1 MKLPA
6 NNANH
11 IKVPLSCLKITDN
24 VRMNFDEAEIE
35 ELANSIRQNGL
46 MNPITVRPPETD
58 ADGNKTYEVIAGGRR
73 IRAHQWLCEHG
84 DDFSLIEC
92 CIRTGDKWALQMIE
106 NIQRTDLTPREKENA
121 VAKALEEGLTQ
132 TQIADKLSK
141 PIQWVSDIVAGAKI
155 RKIADAAGL
164 NTEEITTKTLS
175 QLRSIPEEKLVSC
188 LTQLIAEG
196 GTYRAATRMMQEEKN
211 PETTHVSTPDE
222 DFIPEEQLP
231 DGLNVGD
238 EIVNLGK
245 RLFFK
250 DLFVGKYFILNVS
263 TESMTIYEL
272 CKVVRINGDHAYF
285 SDGSKTSVSNGASVS
300 QLFVDGSDEYNWIYD
315 ISSETK
321 PFPSTVLRFKDDD
334 ESMISPSEMSEEEF
348 YDDEEENSRP
358 RVWEELSAEEKSYRM
373 ALDQREGRFI
383 PGTIIDKV
391 GKRLYFKDLW
401 TTRKFAKIIEGKI
414 TVCSITSEVKN
425 FSHSIDFFY
434 WTNERDKKDKNI
446 AHKSTVEDFLIDS
459 DEINRNWWI
468 YAIPDDAV
476 AVEYVDFSIT
486 KTNTEPQQA
495 LKESDSVKAAKEF
508 RQPFNWYLSPSDPNA
523 MSSVLGR
530 LPSYLNRLPINTKI
544 CIQAGNHTA
553 EIQSVVYEPENNKII
568 FRAFDSSFNEELKK

>member
-35 ELANSIRQNGL
+35 ELASSIRQNGL

-58 ADGNKTYEVIAGGRR
+58 ADGNKTYEVISGGRR

-175 QLRSIPEEKLVSC
+175 QLRSIPADKLQNC
-188 LTQLIAEG
+188 LKELIAEG
-196 GTYRAATRMMQEEKN
+196 GTYRAATRMMQAEKN

-222 DFIPEEQLP
+222 DF
-231 DGLNVGD
+231 
-238 EIVNLGK
+238 
-245 RLFFK
+245 
-250 DLFVGKYFILNVS
+250 VS
-263 TESMTIYEL
+263 
-272 CKVVRINGDHAYF
+272 
-285 SDGSKTSVSNGASVS
+285 
-300 QLFVDGSDEYNWIYD
+300 
-315 ISSETK
+315 
-321 PFPSTVLRFKDDD
+321 DD

-358 RVWEELSAEEKSYRM
+358 RVWEELSEKEKSNRI

-383 PGTIIDKV
+383 SGTIIDKV

-401 TTRKFAKIIEGKI
+401 STRHFAKIIEGKI
-414 TVCSITSEVKN
+414 TVCSITSEVKK

-446 AHKSTVEDFLIDS
+446 AHKSTAEDFLIDS
-459 DEINRNWWI
+459 DKINQNWWI

-476 AVEYVDFSIT
+476 AVENVDFSMT

-495 LKESDSVKAAKEF
+495 HKESDSVKAAKEF
-508 RQPFNWYLSPSDPNA
+508 RQPFNWYLNPSDPNA

-530 LPSYLNRLPINTKI
+530 LPFYLNRLPINTKI

-553 EIQSVVYEPENNKII
+553 EIQSVIYEPENSRLI
-568 FRAFDSSFNEELKK
+568 FRAFDNEFNEELKSK

>member
-58 ADGNKTYEVIAGGRR
+58 ADGNKTYEVIAGDRR

-106 NIQRTDLTPREKENA
+106 NIQRTDLTPREKESA
-121 VAKALEEGLTQ
+121 VAKALKEGLTQ
-132 TQIADKLSK
+132 TQIAEKLSK

-155 RKIADAAGL
+155 RKFADAAGL

-175 QLRSIPEEKLVSC
+175 QLRSISADKLQDC

-196 GTYRAATRMMQEEKN
+196 GTYRAATRMMQEAKN
-211 PETTHVSTPDE
+211 PATTHVSTPDE

-238 EIVNLGK
+238 EIVNLGN

-285 SDGSKTSVSNGASVS
+285 SDGSKASINNGASVS
-300 QLFVDGSDEYNWIYD
+300 QLFVDGADEYNWIYD
-315 ISSETK
+315 ISPESK
-321 PFPSTVLRFKDDD
+321 PLPSTVLRFKDDE

-348 YDDEEENSRP
+348 YDDEEDENF
-358 RVWEELSAEEKSYRM
+358 A
-373 ALDQREGRFI
+373 
-383 PGTIIDKV
+383 PGTIISHA
-391 GKRLYFKDLW
+391 GKRLFFADLYVGKEFVHANDKNSAQHLKVCKVSKIDDNCFKYIDGDRCCGEYSSS
-401 TTRKFAKIIEGKI
+401 RKKYID
-414 TVCSITSEVKN
+414 SEVCE
-425 FSHSIDFFY
+425 HD
-434 WTNERDKKDKNI
+434 D
-446 AHKSTVEDFLIDS
+446 
-459 DEINRNWWI
+459 WI

-476 AVEYVDFSIT
+476 AVENVDFSTT

-495 LKESDSVKAAKEF
+495 HEESDSEKTAKGSIL
-508 RQPFNWYLSPSDPNA
+508 PFNWYLSPSDPNA
-523 MSSVLGR
+523 MRSILGR
-530 LPSYLNRLPINTKI
+530 LPFYMKKMALDTKI
-544 CIQAGNHTA
+544 YIQAGNHTA
-553 EIQSVVYEPENNKII
+553 TIQSVVYEPENNRLI
-568 FRAFDSSFNEELKK
+568 FRAFDNEFNEELKSK

>member
-1 MKLPA
+1 MKLPT

-11 IKVPLSCLKITDN
+11 IKIPLSCLKITDN

-175 QLRSIPEEKLVSC
+175 QLRSIPADKLQNC
-188 LTQLIAEG
+188 LKELIAEG

-211 PETTHVSTPDE
+211 PATTHANTPDE
-222 DFIPEEQLP
+222 DF
-231 DGLNVGD
+231 
-238 EIVNLGK
+238 
-245 RLFFK
+245 
-250 DLFVGKYFILNVS
+250 VS
-263 TESMTIYEL
+263 
-272 CKVVRINGDHAYF
+272 
-285 SDGSKTSVSNGASVS
+285 
-300 QLFVDGSDEYNWIYD
+300 
-315 ISSETK
+315 
-321 PFPSTVLRFKDDD
+321 DD
-334 ESMISPSEMSEEEF
+334 ESMISPSEMSEEDF
-348 YDDEEENSRP
+348 HDDEEENSRP
-358 RVWEELSAEEKSYRM
+358 RVWEELSEEEESARIE
-373 ALDQREGRFI
+373 LDRREGRFI

-401 TTRKFAKIIEGKI
+401 TNRYFVKLINGKRI
-414 TVCSITSEVKN
+414 VCSITSEVKK
-425 FSHSIDFFY
+425 FSHSIDFYY
-434 WTNERDKKDKNI
+434 WTNERDNKGKNI
-446 AHKSTVEDFLIDS
+446 AHKSTAEDFLIDS
-459 DEINRNWWI
+459 DEINRDWWF

-476 AVEYVDFSIT
+476 AVENVDFSIT

-495 LKESDSVKAAKEF
+495 HKESGSVKAAKEL
-508 RQPFNWYLSPSDPNA
+508 RQPFIWHLN
-523 MSSVLGR
+523 SVIGG
-530 LPSYLNRLPINTKI
+530 LPSILRRLPINTKI

-553 EIQSVVYEPENNKII
+553 EVQIVSYEPENSRLI
-568 FRAFDSSFNEELKK
+568 FRAFDNEFNEELKSQ

>member
-175 QLRSIPEEKLVSC
+175 QLRSIPDDKLQNC
-188 LTQLIAEG
+188 LKELIAEG

-211 PETTHVSTPDE
+211 SATTHVSTPDE
-222 DFIPEEQLP
+222 DF
-231 DGLNVGD
+231 
-238 EIVNLGK
+238 
-245 RLFFK
+245 
-250 DLFVGKYFILNVS
+250 VS
-263 TESMTIYEL
+263 
-272 CKVVRINGDHAYF
+272 
-285 SDGSKTSVSNGASVS
+285 
-300 QLFVDGSDEYNWIYD
+300 
-315 ISSETK
+315 
-321 PFPSTVLRFKDDD
+321 DD
-334 ESMISPSEMSEEEF
+334 ESMISPSEMNEEEF

-358 RVWEELSAEEKSYRM
+358 REWEELSEKEKS
-373 ALDQREGRFI
+373 
-383 PGTIIDKV
+383 
-391 GKRLYFKDLW
+391 
-401 TTRKFAKIIEGKI
+401 
-414 TVCSITSEVKN
+414 
-425 FSHSIDFFY
+425 
-434 WTNERDKKDKNI
+434 
-446 AHKSTVEDFLIDS
+446 
-459 DEINRNWWI
+459 
-468 YAIPDDAV
+468 
-476 AVEYVDFSIT
+476 
-486 KTNTEPQQA
+486 NTEPQQA
-495 LKESDSVKAAKEF
+495 HEAHEESNEDNFKLHNSRTSGVKVYQLSHIINKIPSNTSLRILLDSKIYTVFSVEYDKENQQLIIAH
-508 RQPFNWYLSPSDPNA
+508 DPWD
-523 MSSVLGR
+523 
-530 LPSYLNRLPINTKI
+530 
-544 CIQAGNHTA
+544 
-553 EIQSVVYEPENNKII
+553 EPEK
-568 FRAFDSSFNEELKK
+568 

>member
-11 IKVPLSCLKITDN
+11 IKIPLSCLKITDN
-24 VRMNFDEAEIE
+24 VRMNYDEAEIE
-35 ELANSIRQNGL
+35 ELASSIRQNGL

-132 TQIADKLSK
+132 SQIADKLSK

-155 RKIADAAGL
+155 RKVADAAGL

-175 QLRSIPEEKLVSC
+175 QLRSIPADKLQNC
-188 LTQLIAEG
+188 LKELIAEG

-211 PETTHVSTPDE
+211 PAATHVSTPDE
-222 DFIPEEQLP
+222 DF
-231 DGLNVGD
+231 V
-238 EIVNLGK
+238 
-245 RLFFK
+245 
-250 DLFVGKYFILNVS
+250 
-263 TESMTIYEL
+263 
-272 CKVVRINGDHAYF
+272 
-285 SDGSKTSVSNGASVS
+285 
-300 QLFVDGSDEYNWIYD
+300 SDE
-315 ISSETK
+315 
-321 PFPSTVLRFKDDD
+321 
-334 ESMISPSEMSEEEF
+334 ESIISPSEMSEEKF

-358 RVWEELSAEEKSYRM
+358 REWEELSEKEKSNRI

-383 PGTIIDKV
+383 SGTIIDKV

-401 TTRKFAKIIEGKI
+401 STRHFAKFIEGKI
-414 TVCSITSEVKN
+414 TVCSITSEVKK

-446 AHKSTVEDFLIDS
+446 AHKSTAEDFLIDS
-459 DEINRNWWI
+459 DKINKNWWI

-476 AVEYVDFSIT
+476 AVENVDFSIT

-495 LKESDSVKAAKEF
+495 HEESDSVKAAKEF
-508 RQPFNWYLSPSDPNA
+508 RQPFIWHLN
-523 MSSVLGR
+523 SVIGG
-530 LPSYLNRLPINTKI
+530 LPSILKRLPINTKI
-544 CIQAGNHTA
+544 CIQAGNLTA
-553 EIQSVVYEPENNKII
+553 EVQIVSYEPENSRLI
-568 FRAFDSSFNEELKK
+568 FRAFDNEFNEELKSK

>member
-1 MKLPA
+1 MKLTA

-11 IKVPLSCLKITDN
+11 IKIPLSCLKITDN

-46 MNPITVRPPETD
+46 MNPITVRPAETD

-121 VAKALEEGLTQ
+121 VSKALEEGLTQ
-132 TQIADKLSK
+132 SQIAEKLSK
-141 PIQWVSDIVAGAKI
+141 SIQWVSDIVAGARI
-155 RKIADAAGL
+155 RMAADKAGL
-164 NTEEITTKTLS
+164 KTDEITTKTLS
-175 QLRSIPEEKLVSC
+175 QLRSIPEEKLESC

-211 PETTHVSTPDE
+211 PATTHVSTPDE
-222 DFIPEEQLP
+222 DFIP
-231 DGLNVGD
+231 
-238 EIVNLGK
+238 
-245 RLFFK
+245 
-250 DLFVGKYFILNVS
+250 
-263 TESMTIYEL
+263 
-272 CKVVRINGDHAYF
+272 
-285 SDGSKTSVSNGASVS
+285 
-300 QLFVDGSDEYNWIYD
+300 
-315 ISSETK
+315 
-321 PFPSTVLRFKDDD
+321 DD

-383 PGTIIDKV
+383 SGTIIDKV

-401 TTRKFAKIIEGKI
+401 TTRHFAKYIDGKI
-414 TVCSITSEVKN
+414 TVCSITSEVKK
-425 FSHSIDFFY
+425 FSHLIDYFY

-446 AHKSTVEDFLIDS
+446 AQKSTIEDFLIDS
-459 DEINRNWWI
+459 DEINRDWWI
-468 YAIPDDAV
+468 YAIPDDAIV
-476 AVEYVDFSIT
+476 IEKVDFSMT
-486 KTNTEPQQA
+486 KTTNTEPQQA
-495 LKESDSVKAAKEF
+495 HKESDSVKAAKEF
-508 RQPFNWYLSPSDPNA
+508 RQPFNWYLNPSDPNA
-523 MSSVLGR
+523 MRSVLGR
-530 LPSYLNRLPINTKI
+530 LPFYLNKMPLDTKI
-544 CIQAGNHTA
+544 YIQAGNHTA
-553 EIQSVVYEPENNKII
+553 EIKSVIYEPENNKLI

>member
-132 TQIADKLSK
+132 SQIADKLSK

-155 RKIADAAGL
+155 RKVADTAGL

-175 QLRSIPEEKLVSC
+175 QLRSIPADKLQDC
-188 LTQLIAEG
+188 LKELIAEG
-196 GTYRAATRMMQEEKN
+196 GTYRVATRMMQEEKN

-222 DFIPEEQLP
+222 DFI
-231 DGLNVGD
+231 
-238 EIVNLGK
+238 
-245 RLFFK
+245 
-250 DLFVGKYFILNVS
+250 S
-263 TESMTIYEL
+263 
-272 CKVVRINGDHAYF
+272 
-285 SDGSKTSVSNGASVS
+285 
-300 QLFVDGSDEYNWIYD
+300 
-315 ISSETK
+315 
-321 PFPSTVLRFKDDD
+321 DD
-334 ESMISPSEMSEEEF
+334 ESMISPTEMSEEEF
-348 YDDEEENSRP
+348 YNNKNFENENEIDEERERK
-358 RVWEELSAEEKSYRM
+358 E
-373 ALDQREGRFI
+373 QRFN
-383 PGTIIDKV
+383 PGTEIDKI
-391 GKRLYFKDLW
+391 GERLHFADLW
-401 TTRKFAKIIEGKI
+401 MGRNFILPVEVEKNKKYIVAQ
-414 TVCSITSEVKN
+414 VTSFN
-425 FSHSIDFFY
+425 GNHTQLNCY
-434 WTNERDKKDKNI
+434 WWTDERDGKGYNVAKKTTI
-446 AHKSTVEDFLIDS
+446 EDFLIDS
-459 DEINRNWWI
+459 EVENSHWWI

-476 AVEYVDFSIT
+476 AVHLVDHNPSP

-495 LKESDSVKAAKEF
+495 RKESDNVKAAKEKNKTKDLN
-508 RQPFNWYLSPSDPNA
+508 PFNWYVKPSDPNA
-523 MSSVLGR
+523 MASIIGR
-530 LPSYLNRLPINTKI
+530 LPTYLLEMPSNTQI

-553 EIQSVVYEPENNKII
+553 RIQSVIYEPENSRLI
-568 FRAFDSSFNEELKK
+568 FRACDNEFNKEQQTK

>member
-6 NNANH
+6 NNTNH
-11 IKVPLSCLKITDN
+11 IKVPLSCLKITGN

-35 ELANSIRQNGL
+35 ELASSIRQNGL

-155 RKIADAAGL
+155 RKAADEAGL

-175 QLRSIPEEKLVSC
+175 QLRSISADKLQDC

-196 GTYRAATRMMQEEKN
+196 GTYRAATRMMQEAKN
-211 PETTHVSTPDE
+211 PATTHVSTPDE
-222 DFIPEEQLP
+222 DFIPE
-231 DGLNVGD
+231 
-238 EIVNLGK
+238 
-245 RLFFK
+245 
-250 DLFVGKYFILNVS
+250 
-263 TESMTIYEL
+263 
-272 CKVVRINGDHAYF
+272 
-285 SDGSKTSVSNGASVS
+285 
-300 QLFVDGSDEYNWIYD
+300 
-315 ISSETK
+315 
-321 PFPSTVLRFKDDD
+321 D

-358 RVWEELSAEEKSYRM
+358 RVWEELSAEEKSDRI

-383 PGTIIDKV
+383 SGTIIDKV

-414 TVCSITSEVKN
+414 TVCSITSEVKK
-425 FSHSIDFFY
+425 FSHSIDLFY

-459 DEINRNWWI
+459 DEINRDWWI

-476 AVEYVDFSIT
+476 AVENVDFSIT

>member
-35 ELANSIRQNGL
+35 ELASSIRQNGL

-121 VAKALEEGLTQ
+121 VAKALDEGLTQ
-132 TQIADKLSK
+132 TQIAEKLSK

-155 RKIADAAGL
+155 RKAADEAGL

-175 QLRSIPEEKLVSC
+175 QLRSISADKLQDC

-196 GTYRAATRMMQEEKN
+196 GTYRAATRMMQEAKN
-211 PETTHVSTPDE
+211 PATTHVSTPDE
-222 DFIPEEQLP
+222 DFIPE
-231 DGLNVGD
+231 
-238 EIVNLGK
+238 
-245 RLFFK
+245 
-250 DLFVGKYFILNVS
+250 
-263 TESMTIYEL
+263 
-272 CKVVRINGDHAYF
+272 
-285 SDGSKTSVSNGASVS
+285 
-300 QLFVDGSDEYNWIYD
+300 
-315 ISSETK
+315 
-321 PFPSTVLRFKDDD
+321 D

-383 PGTIIDKV
+383 SGTIIDKV

-476 AVEYVDFSIT
+476 AVENVDFSIT

>member
-11 IKVPLSCLKITDN
+11 IKIPLSCLKITDN

-155 RKIADAAGL
+155 RKVADAAGL

-175 QLRSIPEEKLVSC
+175 QLRSIPADKLQNC
-188 LTQLIAEG
+188 LKELIAEG

-211 PETTHVSTPDE
+211 PATTHAST
-222 DFIPEEQLP
+222 I
-231 DGLNVGD
+231 
-238 EIVNLGK
+238 
-245 RLFFK
+245 
-250 DLFVGKYFILNVS
+250 
-263 TESMTIYEL
+263 
-272 CKVVRINGDHAYF
+272 
-285 SDGSKTSVSNGASVS
+285 
-300 QLFVDGSDEYNWIYD
+300 
-315 ISSETK
+315 
-321 PFPSTVLRFKDDD
+321 
-334 ESMISPSEMSEEEF
+334 
-348 YDDEEENSRP
+348 
-358 RVWEELSAEEKSYRM
+358 
-373 ALDQREGRFI
+373 
-383 PGTIIDKV
+383 
-391 GKRLYFKDLW
+391 
-401 TTRKFAKIIEGKI
+401 
-414 TVCSITSEVKN
+414 
-425 FSHSIDFFY
+425 
-434 WTNERDKKDKNI
+434 
-446 AHKSTVEDFLIDS
+446 
-459 DEINRNWWI
+459 
-468 YAIPDDAV
+468 AV
-476 AVEYVDFSIT
+476 AVENVDFSIT

-495 LKESDSVKAAKEF
+495 HKESDSVKAAKEL
-508 RQPFNWYLSPSDPNA
+508 RQPFNWYLRPSDPNA

-530 LPSYLNRLPINTKI
+530 LPSYINRLPINTKI

-553 EIQSVVYEPENNKII
+553 EIQSVIYEPENSRLI
-568 FRAFDSSFNEELKK
+568 FRAFDNEFNEELKSK

>member
-11 IKVPLSCLKITDN
+11 IKIPLSCLKITDN

-58 ADGNKTYEVIAGGRR
+58 ADGNKNYEVIAGGRR

-175 QLRSIPEEKLVSC
+175 QLRSIPADKLQNC
-188 LTQLIAEG
+188 LKELIAEG

-211 PETTHVSTPDE
+211 PETTHVSTINE
-222 DFIPEEQLP
+222 NLP
-231 DGLNVGD
+231 NGLYLGVEVD
-238 EIVNLGK
+238 KIGK

-250 DLFVGKYFILNVS
+250 DLLPGKFFILNQS
-263 TESMTIYEL
+263 TDSLIIYKL
-272 CKVVRINGDHAYF
+272 CQIVQINKDHAYF
-285 SDGSKTSVSNGASVS
+285 SDGTKVSVNNGASVS
-300 QLFVDGSDEYNWIYD
+300 QQFVDGNRSNDWIYD
-315 ISSETK
+315 ISPETK

-348 YDDEEENSRP
+348 YDDEDFENENEIDEE
-358 RVWEELSAEEKSYRM
+358 
-373 ALDQREGRFI
+373 RERKEQRFI
-383 PGTIIDKV
+383 PGTEIDKI
-391 GKRLYFKDLW
+391 GERLYFADLW
-401 TTRKFAKIIEGKI
+401 MGRNFILPVEVEKNKKYIVAQ
-414 TVCSITSEVKN
+414 VTSFN
-425 FSHSIDFFY
+425 GNHTQLDCY
-434 WTNERDKKDKNI
+434 WWTDERDGKGHNVAEKTTI
-446 AHKSTVEDFLIDS
+446 EDFLIDS
-459 DEINRNWWI
+459 DEINSHWWI

-476 AVEYVDFSIT
+476 AVKVPNMQPV
-486 KTNTEPQQA
+486 KTEPKPQKILQN
-495 LKESDSVKAAKEF
+495 SDEIPVI
-508 RQPFNWYLSPSDPNA
+508 N
-523 MSSVLGR
+523 
-530 LPSYLNRLPINTKI
+530 LPSEQPLTVGMLMNELQKI
-544 CIQAGNHTA
+544 PQSNFVVIKANGNL
-553 EIQSVVYEPENNKII
+553 YEVHYVSIKKNNLLLTTYADTRYQK
-568 FRAFDSSFNEELKK
+568 L

>member
-1 MKLPA
+1 MKLPT

-11 IKVPLSCLKITDN
+11 IKIPLSCLKITDN
-24 VRMNFDEAEIE
+24 VRMNFDKAEIE

-58 ADGNKTYEVIAGGRR
+58 AEGNKTYEVIAGGRR

-132 TQIADKLSK
+132 SQIAEKLSK

-175 QLRSIPEEKLVSC
+175 QLRSIPADKLQNC
-188 LTQLIAEG
+188 LKELIAEG

-211 PETTHVSTPDE
+211 PATTHASTPDE
-222 DFIPEEQLP
+222 DFIPE
-231 DGLNVGD
+231 
-238 EIVNLGK
+238 
-245 RLFFK
+245 
-250 DLFVGKYFILNVS
+250 
-263 TESMTIYEL
+263 
-272 CKVVRINGDHAYF
+272 
-285 SDGSKTSVSNGASVS
+285 
-300 QLFVDGSDEYNWIYD
+300 
-315 ISSETK
+315 
-321 PFPSTVLRFKDDD
+321 D

-348 YDDEEENSRP
+348 YDNEEEN
-358 RVWEELSAEEKSYRM
+358 
-373 ALDQREGRFI
+373 
-383 PGTIIDKV
+383 
-391 GKRLYFKDLW
+391 
-401 TTRKFAKIIEGKI
+401 
-414 TVCSITSEVKN
+414 
-425 FSHSIDFFY
+425 
-434 WTNERDKKDKNI
+434 
-446 AHKSTVEDFLIDS
+446 
-459 DEINRNWWI
+459 
-468 YAIPDDAV
+468 
-476 AVEYVDFSIT
+476 VDFSMT

-495 LKESDSVKAAKEF
+495 HKESNSVKAAKEF

-523 MSSVLGR
+523 MASIISR
-530 LPSYLNRLPINTKI
+530 LPFYLNKMPLDTKI

-553 EIQSVVYEPENNKII
+553 EIQSVIYEPENNKLI
-568 FRAFDSSFNEELKK
+568 FRAFDSSFNEELEK

>member
-1 MKLPA
+1 MKLPT

-58 ADGNKTYEVIAGGRR
+58 ADGNKIYEVIAGGRR

-175 QLRSIPEEKLVSC
+175 QLRSIPADKLKNC
-188 LTQLIAEG
+188 LKELIAEG

-211 PETTHVSTPDE
+211 LATTHVSTPDE
-222 DFIPEEQLP
+222 DFI
-231 DGLNVGD
+231 
-238 EIVNLGK
+238 
-245 RLFFK
+245 
-250 DLFVGKYFILNVS
+250 S
-263 TESMTIYEL
+263 
-272 CKVVRINGDHAYF
+272 
-285 SDGSKTSVSNGASVS
+285 
-300 QLFVDGSDEYNWIYD
+300 
-315 ISSETK
+315 
-321 PFPSTVLRFKDDD
+321 DD
-334 ESMISPSEMSEEEF
+334 ESMISPAEMTEEEF
-348 YDDEEENSRP
+348 YDDEEEN
-358 RVWEELSAEEKSYRM
+358 
-373 ALDQREGRFI
+373 
-383 PGTIIDKV
+383 
-391 GKRLYFKDLW
+391 
-401 TTRKFAKIIEGKI
+401 
-414 TVCSITSEVKN
+414 
-425 FSHSIDFFY
+425 
-434 WTNERDKKDKNI
+434 
-446 AHKSTVEDFLIDS
+446 
-459 DEINRNWWI
+459 
-468 YAIPDDAV
+468 
-476 AVEYVDFSIT
+476 VDFSMT

-495 LKESDSVKAAKEF
+495 HKESNSVKAAKEF
-508 RQPFNWYLSPSDPNA
+508 RQSFNWYVKPSDPNSMA
-523 MSSVLGR
+523 SIIGR
-530 LPSYLNRLPINTKI
+530 LATYLSRIPNNTKI

-553 EIQSVVYEPENNKII
+553 TIQSVIYEPENSRLI
-568 FRAFDSSFNEELKK
+568 FRAFDNEFNEELSSK